1 MKYLFKFLFILLAI
15 TLVSCAE
22 DKPTNVIIID
32 EEPKKPNDPDDP
44 DDPPLFGIDAY
55 KALKTYVDRTSSP
68 LFKIGVGVL
77 LPDYVA
83 KGDIYNLLTDNFDQI
98 TLGNEMKHDA
108 VVMVDGNLRL
118 NNIIT
123 LMQVAKEAGVSVYG
137 HALAWHSQQR
147 ASYLNSLITPALA
160 VGSSGT
166 PLDPNL
172 IANSNFETNID
183 GWNNWGNQSTRGRT
197 EQGGGYGGGYA
208 LWFTNPTAAAN
219 SWNAQLAYDFTT
231 PLVNGARYIL
241 NLHVRASKHGTVSVG
256 MQNPEPPYTGVGT
269 FGLVR
274 LTTEWTE
281 ITLETTITGANALR
295 FIFDCGTFDGTIYF
309 DNVTVSRVNQN
320 NTNATR
326 FVSMTEKTA
335 NEKNV
340 IITGEMERFIK
351 GMLEVT
357 QDIKEWDVVNE
368 PMDDGRPYELKTGVG
383 RDVRDNEFYWQDYMG
398 KDYAV
403 KAIQFARQYG
413 PPDIKLF
420 INDYNLE
427 YNLNKCRGIIEY
439 VKYVE
444 SQGVRVDGIGTQM
457 HISLDTNRDNIVEM
471 YRLLAATGKLIK
483 VTELDIGLGGG
494 SNPVTAA
501 TATDEHYQKQL
512 ELYQF
517 VVEKYLEIIPAN
529 QRYGITVWS
538 PFDSPDTQ
546 GAWRRNQPIGLWNKD
561 FQRKPAYAGF
571 ANGLAG
577 RDISKDK

>member
-1 MKYLFKFLFILLAI
+1 
-15 TLVSCAE
+15 
-22 DKPTNVIIID
+22 
-32 EEPKKPNDPDDP
+32 
-44 DDPPLFGIDAY
+44 
-55 KALKTYVDRTSSP
+55 
-68 LFKIGVGVL
+68 
-77 LPDYVA
+77 
-83 KGDIYNLLTDNFDQI
+83 
-98 TLGNEMKHDA
+98 
-108 VVMVDGNLRL
+108 
-118 NNIIT
+118 

-147 ASYLNSLITPALA
+147 ASYLNSLIDPTLTI
-160 VGSSGT
+160 GSTGTT

-172 IANSNFETNID
+172 IANSDFETDIA
-183 GWNNWGNQSTRGRT
+183 GWNNWGNNSTRGRT
-197 EQGGGYGGGYA
+197 DQGGGFNGGYA
-208 LWFTNPTAAAN
+208 LWFTNPTVANN
-219 SWNAQLAYDFTT
+219 SWNAQLAYDLPN

-241 NLHVRASKHGTVSVG
+241 NLNVKATKYGAVSVG
-256 MQNPEPPYTGVGT
+256 MQNPDSYTGVGS

-281 ITLETTITGANALR
+281 VTLETTITGANALR
-295 FIFDCGTFDGTIYF
+295 FIFDCGLFDGTIYF
-309 DNVTVSRVNQN
+309 DNVTISRVNPN
-320 NTNATR
+320 ATNPTR
-326 FVSMTEKTA
+326 FVSFTEKTSA
-335 NEKNV
+335 QKRD
-340 IITGEMERFIK
+340 IITAEMERFIK

-368 PMDDGRPYELKTGVG
+368 PMDDGRPYELKTGIG
-383 RDVRDNEFYWQDYMG
+383 REEIRDNEFFWQDYMG
-398 KDYAV
+398 KDFAV
-403 KAIQFARQYG
+403 KAVQFARQYG

-444 SQGVRVDGIGTQM
+444 SQGVFVDGIGTQM
-457 HISLDTNRDNIVEM
+457 HISLDTNRSNIEEM

-483 VTELDIGLGGG
+483 ITELDIGLGGG
-494 SNPVTAA
+494 SNPITTA
-501 TATDEHYQKQL
+501 TATEEHYEKQK

-517 VVEKYLEIIPAN
+517 VVEKYLELIPSH

-561 FQRKPAYAGF
+561 LKRKPAYAGF

-577 RDISKDK
+577 RDISAGK